1 VVSGKRYIVIFVLC
15 SLFCLSVKAQP
26 RLRAPEYWVGFH
38 GGISASTVQFRP
50 AVDHMSPITNA
61 VVLGGNG
68 GFVFRYAGH
77 KYCAFQI
84 ELNYVH
90 RGWAEKSDEGRYS
103 RSLHY
108 IELPILMNLNFGSK
122 TCRWFLN
129 LGPQIGYCVKD
140 EGNSGVLV
148 NGLGQ
153 TQYNSLDHPF
163 DWGLLV
169 GTGVYFR
176 TRKAGV
182 YQFEFRYDFS
192 FGALFNTGVADHFNM
207 ANPMDLSFNLAWMW
221 PIVKKSKR

>member
-1 VVSGKRYIVIFVLC
+1 
-15 SLFCLSVKAQP
+15 
-26 RLRAPEYWVGFH
+26 
-38 GGISASTVQFRP
+38 
-50 AVDHMSPITNA
+50 M
-61 VVLGGNG
+61 
-68 GFVFRYAGH
+68 FRYAGH

-122 TCRWFLN
+122 TCRWFFN

-140 EGNSGVLV
+140 EGNRGVLV
-148 NGLGQ
+148 NGEGQ
-153 TQYNSLDHPF
+153 TQYGTLDHPF
-163 DWGLLV
+163 DWGLLA

-192 FGALFNTGVADHFNM
+192 LGALFNNGVSDHFSM
-207 ANPMDLSFNLAWMW
+207 ANPMDLSINLAWMW
-221 PIVKKSKR
+221 PIVKKRKR

>member
-1 VVSGKRYIVIFVLC
+1 LAVILL
-15 SLFCLSVKAQP
+15 SLTIAAQP
-26 RLRAPEYWVGFH
+26 RLRKPEYWVGFH
-38 GGISASTVQFRP
+38 GGVSASTVAFTP
-50 AVDHMSPITNA
+50 GVANMTPITRA
-61 VVLGGNG
+61 CVLGGNG

-77 KYCAFQI
+77 KYCALQI

-90 RGWAEKSDEGRYS
+90 RGWAETSIEGRYS

-108 IELPILMNLNFGSK
+108 IELPLLMNLNFGNK
-122 TCRWFLN
+122 TCRWFFN

-140 EGNSGVLV
+140 EVNNGILV
-148 NGLGQ
+148 NGEGQ
-153 TQYNSLDHPF
+153 TQYGELNHPF
-163 DWGLLV
+163 DWGLLA

-192 FGALFNTGVADHFNM
+192 LGSLFNNGVTDHFSM

-221 PIVKKSKR
+221 PIVKKSKP